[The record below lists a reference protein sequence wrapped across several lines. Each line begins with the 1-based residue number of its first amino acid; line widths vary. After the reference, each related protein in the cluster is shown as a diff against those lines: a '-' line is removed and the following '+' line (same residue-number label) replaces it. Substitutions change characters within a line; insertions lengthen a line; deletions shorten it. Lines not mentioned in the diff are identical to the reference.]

1 MGLYGLRSKHDIV
14 LPGVESKMGD
24 LLVVLIT
31 VALLFVI
38 VSEHVQSVLVRILTG
53 DPTGQFVFRVR
64 DLFNNVLNRVFALVL
79 KAMLHSEALDL
90 LRTELPVRLLTIG
103 FLLLRLCRWVCLL
116 LLRLSLCISLGLLN
130 PRLVMRLGRFGL
142 VGLGD
147 LVRLL
152 LEIKDEL
159 AIWTM
164 HRSIVVV
171 AMIVADRV
179 AAGVHKRRVEPVVVV
194 VVNVFDGRRLR
205 HGHLSDRLVVV
216 YDYGLHLNGSRG
228 LGLRLLGFRLFRFDL
243 L

>member
-1 MGLYGLRSKHDIV
+1 MGVVSCVEMGLYGLRSKHDIV

-53 DPTGQFVFRVR
+53 DPAGQFVFRVR

-116 LLRLSLCISLGLLN
+116 LLSLSSLCVGLGLLN

-142 VGLGD
+142 V
-147 LVRLL
+147 
-152 LEIKDEL
+152 
-159 AIWTM
+159 
-164 HRSIVVV
+164 
-171 AMIVADRV
+171 
-179 AAGVHKRRVEPVVVV
+179 
-194 VVNVFDGRRLR
+194 
-205 HGHLSDRLVVV
+205 
-216 YDYGLHLNGSRG
+216 
-228 LGLRLLGFRLFRFDL
+228 
-243 L
+243 